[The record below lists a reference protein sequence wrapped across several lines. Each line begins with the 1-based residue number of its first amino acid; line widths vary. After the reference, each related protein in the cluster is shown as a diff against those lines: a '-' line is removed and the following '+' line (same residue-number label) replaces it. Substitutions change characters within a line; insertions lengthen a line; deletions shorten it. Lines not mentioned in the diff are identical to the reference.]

1 MKQNW
6 TYTRKTVESDAE
18 YTYDPR
24 SKKDVLVTPAQTTEV
39 DNYELAYGTLDIVIS
54 GTPGDWVAEV
64 TDITTGRPSSIVCD
78 GFRTFEDAETWVLR
92 TLYAS
97 ASSATRALDLIEG
110 GWPV

>member
-6 TYTRKTVESDAE
+6 THTRMTVESDAE

-24 SKKDVLVTPAQTTEV
+24 SKKDVLVTPARTTEV

-64 TDITTGRPSSIVCD
+64 TDIATGRPSSLMCD
-78 GFRTFEDAETWVLR
+78 GFLTFEEAETWVLR
-92 TLYAS
+92 TLYVSAAS
-97 ASSATRALDLIEG
+97 ASKAVDLIKG
-110 GWPV
+110 GWSV